1 MRNFVEVFACGRG
14 VLASGFCSWCR
25 RLPPGHGAGWGGCVC
40 MIIMCGGSAGHSSPE
55 GGGGR
60 GSPRKKQTPGRQAP
74 ASPSEV
80 GVLAAA
86 TPTSTL
92 ACRLVG
98 ASCASGSVRN
108 HASPLESGSVH
119 QYRYVFCCSATVL
132 TLTPYSQPAGL
143 VSPKR
148 KAITTRIRVNFCA
161 TFSSGFR
168 GGALMARILAGL
180 AIPGPPGKSTK
191 S

>member
-1 MRNFVEVFACGRG
+1 MAVGVEDC
-14 VLASGFCSWCR
+14 
-25 RLPPGHGAGWGGCVC
+25 HGAGWGGCVC

-60 GSPRKKQTPGRQAP
+60 GSPRRKQTPGRQAP

-119 QYRYVFCCSATVL
+119 QFTCIAVVLSAH
-132 TLTPYSQPAGL
+132 PYTGSQPAGL

-148 KAITTRIRVNFCA
+148 KAITTRILVNFCA